1 MVFNQIS
8 WIIFF
13 NFLIA
18 AGISIFSFTKGYSKN
33 HRNFT
38 LMMLMIAEWSLAA
51 TFESAALKIESKI
64 LWSQIEYL
72 GACSTA
78 VFFLKYAFGFSKIR
92 SQTLL
97 NNFAIFW
104 IIPVIIILLA
114 FTNHYHHL
122 IWTGFEWSPAGSN
135 ILTYMHG
142 PAFYV
147 IIAYS
152 LGLIL
157 IGIIFIFSSQNVMP
171 AAYKAQA
178 KYVLTASIFPF
189 VAAFCYAIGLTPV
202 AGLDIIVISFV
213 ATGLTLM
220 FGIYRHN
227 IFSILPLARSK
238 IIGIMQEGV
247 IITDR
252 EYKILFFNTAA
263 KKMLSLND
271 DLLFSDL
278 REIEWLFNYCCN
290 NKNETEKEVEIRNEE
305 EKERW
310 FSVSVITIGGNKE
323 TANGNLIVLKD
334 ISNRKILE
342 TEARNLISEL
352 NQSQTEL
359 LELNSQKD
367 KLMSIIAHDL
377 RTPFHQILSFARML
391 TEDIEIYSQEEIKTM
406 TDGILQ
412 AGEHG
417 AKILEDL
424 LSWARTQRNTIEI
437 IPTEISI
444 ASVLNEIIPVFA
456 ASANDKQINISING
470 DKDAMAVAN
479 RNMSNI
485 LFRNL
490 IANALKFSNPGG
502 KIQLNITK
510 GRDFHTIEVRDSG
523 IGIPENDLPKL
534 FNIDVKY
541 TRTGTAGESGTGLG
555 LILCKELVIKNK
567 GTLEV
572 ISKQGEGSS
581 FIVKL
586 PAYKSG

>member
-1 MVFNQIS
+1 
-8 WIIFF
+8 
-13 NFLIA
+13 
-18 AGISIFSFTKGYSKN
+18 
-33 HRNFT
+33 
-38 LMMLMIAEWSLAA
+38 
-51 TFESAALKIESKI
+51 
-64 LWSQIEYL
+64 
-72 GACSTA
+72 
-78 VFFLKYAFGFSKIR
+78 
-92 SQTLL
+92 
-97 NNFAIFW
+97 
-104 IIPVIIILLA
+104 
-114 FTNHYHHL
+114 
-122 IWTGFEWSPAGSN
+122 
-135 ILTYMHG
+135 
-142 PAFYV
+142 
-147 IIAYS
+147 
-152 LGLIL
+152 
-157 IGIIFIFSSQNVMP
+157 
-171 AAYKAQA
+171 
-178 KYVLTASIFPF
+178 
-189 VAAFCYAIGLTPV
+189 
-202 AGLDIIVISFV
+202 
-213 ATGLTLM
+213 
-220 FGIYRHN
+220 
-227 IFSILPLARSK
+227 
-238 IIGIMQEGV
+238 MQEGV

-437 IPTEISI
+437 IPAEISI

-456 ASANDKQINISING
+456 ASANDKQIKISING
-470 DKDAMAVAN
+470 DKDAVAVAN

-502 KIQLNITK
+502 KIQLNITR